1 MTNTE
6 TTEEDALRKVTPML
20 RVLQGGKGSSGGG
33 INWLN
38 ALRKGTAFSCKS
50 QNDKSEKLEVYI
62 IAFKYDRTV
71 VLVDGFRNDHRFAVD
86 PEVFCKR
93 YNWWETIGQEED
105 VSPEGDSNGSSRT
118 VHQGTLA
125 DDAGLEEGQP
135 EPVSD

>member
-6 TTEEDALRKVTPML
+6 TTEDEALRKVTPML

-38 ALRKGTAFSCKS
+38 GLRKGTAFSCKD
-50 QNDKSEKLEVYI
+50 QNDKSEMLEVYI

-93 YNWWETIGQEED
+93 YNWWETIGNEEEGTP
-105 VSPEGDSNGSSRT
+105 PEGDNSGSNRT
-118 VHQGTLA
+118 VQPGPVA
-125 DDAGLEEGQP
+125 DDAGP
-135 EPVSD
+135 EA